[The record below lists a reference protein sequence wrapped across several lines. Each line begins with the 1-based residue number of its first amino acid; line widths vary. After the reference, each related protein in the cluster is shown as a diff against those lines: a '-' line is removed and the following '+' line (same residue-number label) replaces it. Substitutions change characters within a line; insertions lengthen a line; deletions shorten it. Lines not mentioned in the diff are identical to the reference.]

1 MVKIK
6 KFRPSATKTE
16 RSFVNYMI
24 QRLHRSDLGNS
35 LRNLMENDPAFRPVA
50 YFSMEVGLKES
61 IPTYSGGLG
70 VLAGDILKSAADLGV
85 PMAGVTLLY
94 RKGYFVQE
102 FNNDDWQQEKPVV
115 WDPSK
120 ELTLLPNRISITIQ
134 GREIQVGV
142 WVYECIGATGYPLPI
157 YFLDTDFEPNHPDD
171 RKLCWYLYGGDNRYR
186 LCQEFILGVGGLRM
200 LRDLG
205 YMNID
210 TFHLNEG
217 HAGFLTLELMREQ
230 GYYDPDKI
238 RDQVVFTTHTP
249 VPAGHD
255 YFEFGMI
262 DQVFPDDAKNTIHR
276 MMPNMPGVSMTELGL
291 RYSRYVNGVAKK
303 HAEVSNAM
311 FKMETVDWVT
321 NGVHPTT
328 WVSSGMR
335 KLYNK
340 HIPGWELDPGRLV
353 QALTIPKSELWAAHQ
368 ASKLRLFARILET
381 NGIQLD
387 PNVLTIGFARRAATY
402 KRADLLLT
410 DVERFRK
417 IAGGKKVQF
426 VFAGKSHPH
435 DDGGK
440 RLLQKIRKASKEL
453 ENEVPIVFVDNYNME
468 IASLLTQGV
477 DVWLNTP
484 MRPRE
489 ASGTSG
495 MKCTMNGIMNFSV
508 LDGWWIEGWIED
520 VTGWSIGPEPTE
532 SEADAKYDERLD
544 ADDLYDKLEHKV
556 IPTYYDNHDK
566 WVDMMRHT
574 IALDASFFNT
584 HRVVREYADKAYS
597 IDFRGM

>member
-1 MVKIK
+1 MLK
-6 KFRPSATKTE
+6 
-16 RSFVNYMI
+16 
-24 QRLHRSDLGNS
+24 RLHKSDLGNS
-35 LRNLMENDPAFRPVA
+35 LRNLMEHDPAFRPLA

-102 FNNDDWQQEKPVV
+102 FNDDGWQKEKPVQ
-115 WDPSK
+115 WNPAH
-120 ELTLLPNRISITIQ
+120 ELTLLPNRISLTLQ
-134 GREIQVGV
+134 GREILVGV
-142 WVYECIGATGYPLPI
+142 WVYEIIGSTGYNLPV
-157 YFLDTDFEPNHPDD
+157 YFLDTDFEPNNPDD
-171 RKLCWYLYGGDNRYR
+171 RKLCWYLYGGDNYYR

-205 YMNID
+205 YMNIE

-230 GYYDPDKI
+230 GYYDSDKI
-238 RDQVVFTTHTP
+238 KDQVVFTTHTP

-255 YFEFGMI
+255 YFEFGLI
-262 DQVFPDDAKNTIHR
+262 ERAFPPDALATIKR
-276 MMPNMPGVSMTELGL
+276 MMPDMPGVSMTELGL

-321 NGVHPTT
+321 NGIHPIT
-328 WVSSGMR
+328 WISSGMLR
-335 KLYNK
+335 LYNK
-340 HIPGWELDPGRLV
+340 HIPGWDQDPGRLV
-353 QALTIPKSELWAAHQ
+353 QALTIPKRELWAAHQ
-368 ASKLRLFARILET
+368 AAKLRLFARVLEST
-381 NGIQLD
+381 GKQLD
-387 PNVLTIGFARRAATY
+387 PEVLTLGFARRAATY
-402 KRADLLLT
+402 KRADLLFSNLK
-410 DVERFRK
+410 RF
-417 IAGGKKVQF
+417 IEVAGDRKVQF
-426 VFAGKSHPH
+426 IFAGKAHPH
-435 DDGGK
+435 DNEGK
-440 RLLQKIRKASKEL
+440 AVLQRIKKMAKEL
-453 ENEVPIVFVDNYNME
+453 EGTISIIFIDNYNME
-468 IASLLTQGV
+468 IASLITQGV
-477 DVWLNTP
+477 DLWLNTP

-520 VTGWSIGPEPTE
+520 VTGWSIGPEPST
-532 SEADAKYDERLD
+532 ADYASHYDESLD
-544 ADDLYDKLEHKV
+544 AIDLYDKLQKKI
-556 IPTYYDNHDK
+556 IPTYYNDREK
-566 WVDMMRHT
+566 WVSMMQHT
-574 IALDASFFNT
+574 IALNASFFNT
-584 HRVVREYADKAYS
+584 HRVVREYSSKAYC

>member
-1 MVKIK
+1 
-6 KFRPSATKTE
+6 
-16 RSFVNYMI
+16 MI

-35 LRNLMENDPAFRPVA
+35 LRTLMENDPAFRPVA

-94 RKGYFVQE
+94 KKGYFVQE
-102 FNNDDWQQEKPVV
+102 FNQDDWQKEKPVV
-115 WDPSK
+115 WDPAK
-120 ELTLLPNRISITIQ
+120 ELTMLPNRVKITIQ
-134 GREIQVGV
+134 GREIQIAV
-142 WVYECIGATGYPLPI
+142 WVYEIIGATGYPLPV
-157 YFLDTDFEPNHPDD
+157 YFLDTDIEPNHPDD

-255 YFEFGMI
+255 YFEFNMI
-262 DQVFPDDAKNTIHR
+262 DQVFPDDARNTIHR
-276 MMPNMPGVSMTELGL
+276 MMPDMPGVSMTELGL

-353 QALTIPKSELWAAHQ
+353 QALTIPKEELWAAHQ
-368 ASKLRLFARILET
+368 ASKLRLFARIVET
-381 NGIQLD
+381 NGVQLD
-387 PNVLTIGFARRAATY
+387 PDILTLGFARRAATY

-410 DVERFRK
+410 DIERLKK
-417 IAGGKKVQF
+417 IAGKKRVQF

-440 RLLQKIRKASKEL
+440 KLLQKIRRASREL
-453 ENEVPIVFVDNYNME
+453 EDDIPIVFIDNYNME

-484 MRPRE
+484 VRPRE

-495 MKCTMNGIMNFSV
+495 MKCAMNGIMNFSV

-532 SEADAKYDERLD
+532 TEADAHYDENLD
-544 ADDLYDKLEHKV
+544 AIDLYEKLEKKV
-556 IPTYYDNHDK
+556 IPAYYENHDK

-584 HRVVREYADKAYS
+584 HRVVREYSSKAYS

>member
-1 MVKIK
+1 
-6 KFRPSATKTE
+6 
-16 RSFVNYMI
+16 MI

-35 LRNLMENDPAFRPVA
+35 LRTLMENDPAFRPVA

-102 FNNDDWQQEKPVV
+102 FNSEDWQQEKPVV

-120 ELTLLPNRISITIQ
+120 ELTLLPNRITITIQ

-142 WVYECIGATGYPLPI
+142 WVYECVGATGYPLPI

-217 HAGFLTLELMREQ
+217 HAGFLTLELMREL

-238 RDQVVFTTHTP
+238 REQVVFTTHTP

-255 YFEFGMI
+255 YFDFGLI
-262 DQVFPDDAKNTIHR
+262 DQVFPDDALATIRR

-291 RYSRYVNGVAKK
+291 RYSRYINGVAKK

-321 NGVHPTT
+321 NGIHPTT
-328 WVSSGMR
+328 WISSGMR

-353 QALTIPKSELWAAHQ
+353 QALTIPKEEVWAAHQ
-368 ASKLRLFARILET
+368 ASKLRLFARVLET
-381 NGIQLD
+381 NGVQLD
-387 PNVLTIGFARRAATY
+387 PDVLTLGFARRAATY

-410 DVERFRK
+410 DMERFKK

-426 VFAGKSHPH
+426 IFAGKSHPH

-453 ENEVPIVFVDNYNME
+453 EGEIPIVFIDNYNME

-484 MRPRE
+484 VRPRE

-495 MKCTMNGIMNFSV
+495 MKCAMNGIMNFSV

-532 SEADAKYDERLD
+532 TQADAHYDENLD
-544 ADDLYDKLEHKV
+544 ATDLYDKLENKV
-556 IPTYYDNHDK
+556 IPTYYKNHDK

-584 HRVVREYADKAYS
+584 HRVVREYAAKAYS

>member
-1 MVKIK
+1 
-6 KFRPSATKTE
+6 
-16 RSFVNYMI
+16 MI

-35 LRNLMENDPAFRPVA
+35 LRTLMENDPAFRPVA

-102 FNNDDWQQEKPVV
+102 FNNNDWQQEKPVI

-120 ELTLLPNRISITIQ
+120 ELTLLPNRITITME

-157 YFLDTDFEPNHPDD
+157 YFLDTDLEGNHPSD
-171 RKLCWYLYGGDNRYR
+171 RELCWFLYGGDPRYR
-186 LCQEFILGVGGLRM
+186 LRQEFILGVGGLRM

-217 HAGFLTLELMREQ
+217 HAGFLTLELMREL

-238 RDQVVFTTHTP
+238 REQVVFTTHTP

-255 YFEFGMI
+255 YFEFKMI
-262 DQVFPDDAKNTIHR
+262 DEVFPDDARATIHR
-276 MMPNMPGVSMTELGL
+276 MLPNRPGVSMTELGL
-291 RYSRYVNGVAKK
+291 LYSRYINGVAKK
-303 HAEVSNAM
+303 HAEVSNKM
-311 FKMETVDWVT
+311 FNMETVDWVT
-321 NGVHPTT
+321 NGIHPTT
-328 WVSSGMR
+328 WISSGM
-335 KLYNK
+335 KKIYDK

-353 QALTIPKSELWAAHQ
+353 QALTIPKEEIWTAHQ

-381 NGIQLD
+381 NGVQLD
-387 PNVLTIGFARRAATY
+387 PDVLTIGFARRAATY

-410 DVERFRK
+410 DVDRLKR
-417 IAGGKKVQF
+417 IAGNKKVQF

-435 DDGGK
+435 DNGGK
-440 RLLQKIRKASKEL
+440 QLLQRIRQAARDL
-453 ENEVPIVFVDNYNME
+453 EKDVPIVFIDNYNME

-477 DVWLNTP
+477 DLWLNTP
-484 MRPRE
+484 VRPRE

-495 MKCTMNGIMNFSV
+495 MKCAMNGIMNFSV

-520 VTGWSIGPEPTE
+520 VTGWSIGPDPDLP
-532 SEADAKYDERLD
+532 APKDENAVD
-544 ADDLYDKLEHKV
+544 SSDLYKKLEEKV
-556 IPTYYDNHDK
+556 IPTYYNHHDK

-584 HRVVREYADKAYS
+584 HRVVKEYAAKAYS

>member
-1 MVKIK
+1 
-6 KFRPSATKTE
+6 
-16 RSFVNYMI
+16 MI

-35 LRNLMENDPAFRPVA
+35 LRTLMENDPAFRPVA

-94 RKGYFVQE
+94 KKGYFVQE
-102 FNNDDWQQEKPVV
+102 FNQDDWQKEKPVV
-115 WDPSK
+115 WNPAK
-120 ELTLLPNRISITIQ
+120 ELTMLPNRVHVNIQ
-134 GREIQVGV
+134 GRDIQIAV
-142 WVYECIGATGYPLPI
+142 WVYEIIGATGYPLPV
-157 YFLDTDFEPNHPDD
+157 YFLDTDVEPNHPDD

-186 LCQEFILGVGGLRM
+186 LCQEFILGVGGLRV

-217 HAGFLTLELMREQ
+217 HAGFLTLELMREL
-230 GYYDPDKI
+230 GYYDPDRI
-238 RDQVVFTTHTP
+238 REQVVFTTHTP

-262 DQVFPDDAKNTIHR
+262 DQVFPDDARNTIHR
-276 MMPNMPGVSMTELGL
+276 MMPDMPGVSMTELGL

-311 FKMETVDWVT
+311 FKMETVDWIT
-321 NGVHPTT
+321 NGIHPTT
-328 WVSSGMR
+328 WISSGMR

-353 QALTIPKSELWAAHQ
+353 QALTIPKEELWTAHQ
-368 ASKLRLFARILET
+368 ASKLRLLARILET
-381 NGIQLD
+381 NGVQLD
-387 PNVLTIGFARRAATY
+387 PNVLTLGFARRAATY

-410 DVERFRK
+410 DIERLKK
-417 IAGGKKVQF
+417 IAGNKKVQF
-426 VFAGKSHPH
+426 IFAGKSHPH

-440 RLLQKIRKASKEL
+440 RLLQKIRRASREL
-453 ENEVPIVFVDNYNME
+453 EDEIPIVFVDNYNME

-484 MRPRE
+484 VRPRE

-495 MKCTMNGIMNFSV
+495 MKCAMNGIMNFSV

-532 SEADAKYDERLD
+532 TEADAHYDESKD
-544 ADDLYDKLEHKV
+544 ALDLYEKLEKKV
-556 IPTYYDNHDK
+556 IPAYYDNHDK

-584 HRVVREYADKAYS
+584 HRVVREYASKAYS

>member
-1 MVKIK
+1 
-6 KFRPSATKTE
+6 
-16 RSFVNYMI
+16 MI
-24 QRLHRSDLGNS
+24 QRLHGSDLGNS
-35 LRNLMENDPAFRPVA
+35 LRSLMENDPAFRPVA

-61 IPTYSGGLG
+61 VPTYSGGLG

-85 PMAGVTLLY
+85 PMAAVTLLY

-102 FNNDDWQQEKPVV
+102 FNDDGWQKEKPVQ
-115 WDPSK
+115 WNPAH
-120 ELTLLPNRISITIQ
+120 EMTLLPNRVSINLQ

-142 WVYECIGATGYPLPI
+142 WVYEIIGATGYPLPV

-171 RKLCWYLYGGDNRYR
+171 RKLCWYLYGGDNNYR

-205 YMNID
+205 FMNIE

-238 RDQVVFTTHTP
+238 REQVVFTTHTP

-255 YFEFGMI
+255 YFEFNLI
-262 DQVFPDDAKNTIHR
+262 ERVFPSEALSTIRR
-276 MMPNMPGVSMTELGL
+276 MMPDMQGVSMTELGL
-291 RYSRYVNGVAKK
+291 RYSHYTNGVAKK

-335 KLYNK
+335 KLYNR
-340 HIPGWELDPGRLV
+340 HIPGWEQDPGRLV
-353 QALTIPKSELWAAHQ
+353 QALTIPKKDLWNAHQ
-368 ASKLRLFARILET
+368 AAKLRLFARVLET
-381 NGIQLD
+381 TGKQLD
-387 PNVLTIGFARRAATY
+387 PEILTLGFARRAATY
-402 KRADLLLT
+402 KRADLLFSNLK
-410 DVERFRK
+410 RFMEV
-417 IAGGKKVQF
+417 AGNRKVQF
-426 VFAGKSHPH
+426 IFAGKAHPS
-435 DDGGK
+435 DNGGK
-440 RLLQKIRKASKEL
+440 TVLQKIRKTAKEL
-453 ENEVPIVFVDNYNME
+453 EDTIPIVFIDNYNME

-477 DVWLNTP
+477 DLWLNTP
-484 MRPRE
+484 VRPHE

-520 VTGWSIGPEPTE
+520 VTGWSIGPEP
-532 SEADAKYDERLD
+532 SEADYAHNYDDSMD
-544 ADDLYDKLEHKV
+544 AIDLYEKLQKKI
-556 IPTYYDNHDK
+556 IPTYYDDHEK
-566 WVDMMRHT
+566 WVSMMQHT
-574 IALDASFFNT
+574 VALNASFFNT
-584 HRVVREYADKAYS
+584 HRVVKEYASKAYS

>member
-1 MVKIK
+1 
-6 KFRPSATKTE
+6 
-16 RSFVNYMI
+16 MI

-35 LRNLMENDPAFRPVA
+35 LRSLMENDPAFRPIA

-94 RKGYFVQE
+94 KKGYFVQE
-102 FNNDDWQQEKPVV
+102 FNQDDWQQQKPVV
-115 WDPSK
+115 WDPAK
-120 ELTLLPNRISITIQ
+120 ELTLLPNRVNITIQ
-134 GREIQVGV
+134 GRDIQVAV
-142 WVYECIGATGYPLPI
+142 WVYELIGATGYPLPV
-157 YFLDTDFEPNHPDD
+157 YFLDTDIEPNHPDD

-205 YMNID
+205 YMNIE

-217 HAGFLTLELMREQ
+217 HAGFLTLELMREL

-238 RDQVVFTTHTP
+238 RSQVVFTTHTP

-255 YFEFGMI
+255 YFDFGLI
-262 DQVFPDDAKNTIHR
+262 NQVFPPDALATITR
-276 MMPNMPGVSMTELGL
+276 MMPNMPGVSMTDLGL
-291 RYSRYVNGVAKK
+291 RYSRYINGVAKK

-311 FKMETVDWVT
+311 FKMETVDWIT
-321 NGVHPTT
+321 NGIHPTT
-328 WVSSGMR
+328 WISSGMR

-353 QALTIPKSELWAAHQ
+353 QALTIPKEELWTAHQ
-368 ASKLRLFARILET
+368 ASKLRLLARVLET
-381 NGIQLD
+381 NGVQLD
-387 PNVLTIGFARRAATY
+387 PNVLTLGFARRAATY
-402 KRADLLLT
+402 KRADLLLS
-410 DVERFRK
+410 DISRLKK
-417 IAGGKKVQF
+417 IAGGGKVQF
-426 VFAGKSHPH
+426 IFAGKAHPN

-440 RLLQKIRKASKEL
+440 ALLQKIRRASKEL
-453 ENEVPIVFVDNYNME
+453 EDSVKIVFIDNYNME

-484 MRPRE
+484 IRPRE

-495 MKCTMNGIMNFSV
+495 MKCAMNGIMNFSV

-520 VTGWSIGPEPTE
+520 VTGWSIGPDATE
-532 SEADAKYDERLD
+532 TEANANYDEKLD
-544 ADDLYDKLEHKV
+544 ADDLYEKLEKKV
-556 IPTYYDNHDK
+556 IPTYYEDHDK
-566 WVDMMRHT
+566 WIDMMRHT

-584 HRVVREYADKAYS
+584 HRVVREYAAKAYS

>member
-1 MVKIK
+1 
-6 KFRPSATKTE
+6 
-16 RSFVNYMI
+16 MI

-35 LRNLMENDPAFRPVA
+35 LRTLMENDPAFRPVA

-94 RKGYFVQE
+94 KKGYFVQE
-102 FNNDDWQQEKPVV
+102 FNQDDWQKEKPVV

-120 ELTLLPNRISITIQ
+120 ELTMLPNRVKISAQ
-134 GREIQVGV
+134 GREVQIAI
-142 WVYECIGATGYPLPI
+142 WVYEIIGATGYPLPV
-157 YFLDTDFEPNHPDD
+157 YFLDTDIEPNHPDD

-186 LCQEFILGVGGLRM
+186 LCQELILGVGGLRA

-217 HAGFLTLELMREQ
+217 HAGFLTLELMREL

-255 YFEFGMI
+255 YFEFSMI
-262 DQVFPDDAKNTIHR
+262 DQVFPDEARSTIHK

-311 FKMETVDWVT
+311 FKMETVDWIT
-321 NGVHPTT
+321 NGIHPTT
-328 WVSSGMR
+328 WISSGMR

-353 QALTIPKSELWAAHQ
+353 QALTIPKDELWAAHQ
-368 ASKLRLFARILET
+368 AAKLRLFARILET
-381 NGIQLD
+381 NGVQLD
-387 PNVLTIGFARRAATY
+387 PDVLTLGFARRAATY

-410 DVERFRK
+410 DINRLKK
-417 IAGGKKVQF
+417 IAGNKRVQF

-440 RLLQKIRKASKEL
+440 RLLQKIRKASREL
-453 ENEVPIVFVDNYNME
+453 EDDIPIVFIDNYNME

-484 MRPRE
+484 VRPRE

-495 MKCTMNGIMNFSV
+495 MKCAMNGIMNFSV

-520 VTGWSIGPEPTE
+520 VTGWSIGPEPVETE
-532 SEADAKYDERLD
+532 ANADYDESLD
-544 ADDLYDKLEHKV
+544 ANDLYEKLDQKV
-556 IPTYYDNHDK
+556 IPTYYKNHEK

-584 HRVVREYADKAYS
+584 HRVVREYASKAYS

>member
-1 MVKIK
+1 
-6 KFRPSATKTE
+6 
-16 RSFVNYMI
+16 
-24 QRLHRSDLGNS
+24 
-35 LRNLMENDPAFRPVA
+35 MENDPAFRPVA
-50 YFSMEVGLKES
+50 YFSLEVGLKES

-102 FNNDDWQQEKPVV
+102 FNNDSWQKEKPVQ
-115 WDPSK
+115 WNPAH
-120 ELTLLPNRISITIQ
+120 ELTLLPNRISLTLQ

-142 WVYECIGATGYPLPI
+142 WVYEIIGSTGYPLPV
-157 YFLDTDFEPNHPDD
+157 YFLDTDFEPNHADD
-171 RKLCWYLYGGDNRYR
+171 RKFCWYLYGGDNNYR

-205 YMNID
+205 YMNIE
-210 TFHLNEG
+210 TYHLNEG

-238 RDQVVFTTHTP
+238 REQVVFTTHTP

-255 YFEFGMI
+255 YFEFSLI
-262 DQVFPDDAKNTIHR
+262 DRTFPDEALATIKR
-276 MMPNMPGVSMTELGL
+276 MMPDMQGVSMTDLGL

-321 NGVHPTT
+321 NGVHPLT
-328 WVSSGMR
+328 WVSSGML

-340 HIPGWELDPGRLV
+340 HIPGWEQDPGRLV
-353 QALTIPKSELWAAHQ
+353 QALTIPKRELWSAHQ
-368 ASKLRLFARILET
+368 ASKLRLFARVLEST
-381 NGIQLD
+381 GKQLD
-387 PNVLTIGFARRAATY
+387 PEILTLGFARRAATY
-402 KRADLLLT
+402 KRADLLFSNLK
-410 DVERFRK
+410 RFIEVAGNRK
-417 IAGGKKVQF
+417 LQF
-426 VFAGKSHPH
+426 IFAGKAHPN
-435 DDGGK
+435 DNGGK
-440 RLLQKIRKASKEL
+440 AVLQKIRKTAKEL
-453 ENEVPIVFVDNYNME
+453 EDTIPIVFIDNYNME

-477 DVWLNTP
+477 DLWLNTP
-484 MRPRE
+484 VRPRE

-520 VTGWSIGPEPTE
+520 VTGWSIGPEP
-532 SEADAKYDERLD
+532 SVSDYDHHYDESLD
-544 ADDLYDKLEHKV
+544 AIDLYEKLETKI
-556 IPTYYDNHDK
+556 IPTYYNEHEK
-566 WVDMMRHT
+566 WMSMMQHT
-574 IALDASFFNT
+574 IALNASFFNT
-584 HRVVREYADKAYS
+584 HRVVREYASKAYS

>member
-1 MVKIK
+1 
-6 KFRPSATKTE
+6 
-16 RSFVNYMI
+16 
-24 QRLHRSDLGNS
+24 
-35 LRNLMENDPAFRPVA
+35 MENDPAFRPLA

-70 VLAGDILKSAADLGV
+70 VLAGDILKSAADLSV

-102 FNNDDWQQEKPVV
+102 FNDDGWQKEKPVQ
-115 WDPSK
+115 WNPAH
-120 ELTLLPNRISITIQ
+120 ELRLLPNRVSITLQ
-134 GREIQVGV
+134 GREIQIGV
-142 WVYECIGATGYPLPI
+142 WVYEIIGATGYPLPV
-157 YFLDTDFEPNHPDD
+157 YFLDTDFEPNNPED
-171 RKLCWYLYGGDNRYR
+171 RKFCWYLYGGDNNYR

-205 YMNID
+205 YMNIE

-238 RDQVVFTTHTP
+238 REQVVFTTHTP

-255 YFEFGMI
+255 YFEFGLI
-262 DQVFPDDAKNTIHR
+262 DRAFPPDALSTIKR
-276 MMPNMPGVSMTELGL
+276 MMPDLPGVSMTELGL

-311 FKMETVDWVT
+311 FKMETVDWIT

-335 KLYNK
+335 RLYNK
-340 HIPGWELDPGRLV
+340 HIPGWEQDPGRLV
-353 QALTIPKSELWAAHQ
+353 QALTIPKEELWAAHQ
-368 ASKLRLFARILET
+368 AAKLRLFARVLET
-381 NGIQLD
+381 TGSQLD
-387 PNVLTIGFARRAATY
+387 PEILTLGFARRAATY
-402 KRADLLLT
+402 KRADLLFSDLK
-410 DVERFRK
+410 RFMEVVGDR
-417 IAGGKKVQF
+417 KVQF
-426 VFAGKSHPH
+426 IFAGKAHPH
-435 DDGGK
+435 DNGGK
-440 RLLQKIRKASKEL
+440 AVLQKIKKTTKEL
-453 ENEVPIVFVDNYNME
+453 EDKVSIVFIDNYNME

-477 DVWLNTP
+477 DLWLNTP

-495 MKCTMNGIMNFSV
+495 MKCTLNGIMNFSV

-520 VTGWSIGPEPTE
+520 VTGWSIGPEP
-532 SEADAKYDERLD
+532 SAADYDRRYDESLD
-544 ADDLYDKLEHKV
+544 AIDLYNKLEQKI
-556 IPTYYDNHDK
+556 IPTYYNNHEK
-566 WVDMMRHT
+566 WVSMMQHT
-574 IALDASFFNT
+574 IALNASFFNT
-584 HRVVREYADKAYS
+584 HRVVREYASKAYF

>member
-1 MVKIK
+1 
-6 KFRPSATKTE
+6 
-16 RSFVNYMI
+16 MI

-35 LRNLMENDPAFRPVA
+35 LRTLMENDPAFRPVA

-102 FNNDDWQQEKPVV
+102 FNQDDWQKEKPVV

-120 ELTLLPNRISITIQ
+120 ELTLLPNKISITIQ

-217 HAGFLTLELMREQ
+217 HAGFLTLELM
-230 GYYDPDKI
+230 
-238 RDQVVFTTHTP
+238 QVVFTTHTP

-262 DQVFPDDAKNTIHR
+262 DQVFPDEARATIHR

-321 NGVHPTT
+321 NGIHPTT
-328 WVSSGMR
+328 WISSGMR

-353 QALTIPKSELWAAHQ
+353 QALTIPKEEVWAAHQ
-368 ASKLRLFARILET
+368 ASKP
-381 NGIQLD
+381 D
-387 PNVLTIGFARRAATY
+387 VLTIGFARRAATY

-410 DVERFRK
+410 DVARLKR

-453 ENEVPIVFVDNYNME
+453 ENDVPIVFVDNYNME

-477 DVWLNTP
+477 DVWLNTQLA
-484 MRPRE
+484 E
-489 ASGTSG
+489 
-495 MKCTMNGIMNFSV
+495 
-508 LDGWWIEGWIED
+508 
-520 VTGWSIGPEPTE
+520 
-532 SEADAKYDERLD
+532 
-544 ADDLYDKLEHKV
+544 
-556 IPTYYDNHDK
+556 
-566 WVDMMRHT
+566 
-574 IALDASFFNT
+574 
-584 HRVVREYADKAYS
+584 
-597 IDFRGM
+597 

>member
-1 MVKIK
+1 ML
-6 KFRPSATKTE
+6 
-16 RSFVNYMI
+16 MI

-35 LRNLMENDPAFRPVA
+35 LRTLMENDPAFRPVA

-94 RKGYFVQE
+94 KKGYFVQE
-102 FNNDDWQQEKPVV
+102 FNQDDWQKEKPVV

-120 ELTLLPNRISITIQ
+120 ELTMLPNRIKLNIA
-134 GREIQVGV
+134 GREVQVAV
-142 WVYECIGATGYPLPI
+142 WVYEIIGATGYPLPV
-157 YFLDTDFEPNHPDD
+157 YFLDTDIEPNHPDD

-186 LCQEFILGVGGLRM
+186 LCQELILGVGGLRV

-217 HAGFLTLELMREQ
+217 HAGFLTLELMREL

-255 YFEFGMI
+255 YFEFSMI
-262 DQVFPDDAKNTIHR
+262 DEVFPDDAKNTIHR
-276 MMPNMPGVSMTELGL
+276 MLPDTPGVSMTELGL

-311 FKMETVDWVT
+311 FKMETVDWIT
-321 NGVHPTT
+321 NGIHPTT
-328 WVSSGMR
+328 WISSGMR

-353 QALTIPKSELWAAHQ
+353 QALTIPKEELWAAHQ

-381 NGIQLD
+381 NGVQLD
-387 PNVLTIGFARRAATY
+387 PDVLTLGFARRAATY
-402 KRADLLLT
+402 KRADLLLA
-410 DVERFRK
+410 DVNRLKK
-417 IAGGKKVQF
+417 IAGNKRVQF

-440 RLLQKIRKASKEL
+440 RLLQKIRRASREL
-453 ENEVPIVFVDNYNME
+453 EDDVPIVFIDNYNME

-484 MRPRE
+484 VRPRE

-495 MKCTMNGIMNFSV
+495 MKCAMNGIMNFSV

-520 VTGWSIGPEPTE
+520 VTGWSIGPEPVETE
-532 SEADAKYDERLD
+532 ANADYDESLD
-544 ADDLYDKLEHKV
+544 ANDLYEKLEQKV
-556 IPTYYDNHDK
+556 IPAYYNNHDK

-584 HRVVREYADKAYS
+584 HRVVREYASKAYS

>member
-1 MVKIK
+1 
-6 KFRPSATKTE
+6 
-16 RSFVNYMI
+16 MI

-35 LRNLMENDPAFRPVA
+35 LRTLMENDPAFRPVA

-94 RKGYFVQE
+94 KKGYFVQE
-102 FNNDDWQQEKPVV
+102 FNQDDWQKEKPVV
-115 WDPSK
+115 WNPAK
-120 ELTLLPNRISITIQ
+120 ELTMLPNRVHVNIQ
-134 GREIQVGV
+134 GRDIQIAV
-142 WVYECIGATGYPLPI
+142 WVYEIIGATGYPLPV
-157 YFLDTDFEPNHPDD
+157 YFLDTDVEPNHPDD

-186 LCQEFILGVGGLRM
+186 LCQEFILGVGGLRV

-217 HAGFLTLELMREQ
+217 HAGFLTLELMREL
-230 GYYDPDKI
+230 GYYDPEKI
-238 RDQVVFTTHTP
+238 REQVVFTTHTP

-262 DQVFPDDAKNTIHR
+262 DQVFPDDARNTIHR
-276 MMPNMPGVSMTELGL
+276 MMPDMPGVSMTELGL

-311 FKMETVDWVT
+311 FKMETVDWIT
-321 NGVHPTT
+321 NGIHPTT
-328 WVSSGMR
+328 WISSGMR

-353 QALTIPKSELWAAHQ
+353 QALTIPKEELWTAHQ
-368 ASKLRLFARILET
+368 ASKLRLLARILET
-381 NGIQLD
+381 NGVQLD
-387 PNVLTIGFARRAATY
+387 PNVLTLGFARRAATY

-410 DVERFRK
+410 DIERLKK
-417 IAGGKKVQF
+417 IAGNKKVQF
-426 VFAGKSHPH
+426 IFAGKSHPH

-440 RLLQKIRKASKEL
+440 RLLQKIRRASREL
-453 ENEVPIVFVDNYNME
+453 EDEIPIVFVDNYNME

-484 MRPRE
+484 VRPRE

-495 MKCTMNGIMNFSV
+495 MKCAMNGIMNFSV

-532 SEADAKYDERLD
+532 TEADAHYDESKD
-544 ADDLYDKLEHKV
+544 ALDLYEKLEKKV
-556 IPTYYDNHDK
+556 IPAYYDNHDK

-584 HRVVREYADKAYS
+584 HRVVREYASKAYS